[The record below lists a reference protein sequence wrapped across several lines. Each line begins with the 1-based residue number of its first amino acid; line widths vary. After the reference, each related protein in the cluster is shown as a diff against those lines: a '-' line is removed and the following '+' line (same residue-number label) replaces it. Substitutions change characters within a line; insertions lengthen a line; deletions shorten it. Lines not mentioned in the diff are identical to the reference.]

1 MFAVPGICGL
11 IILILAR
18 PQEFIPVLQKVPLL
32 HLFTAMAVFGWVIDI
47 RLRRLQLQSVPTL
60 PWVCALFGWAIV
72 GTAVV
77 VPEHL
82 LERGVELA
90 ILFALYATIAHG
102 IQKFRTF
109 QLVAG
114 VTVTTCLFIC
124 VICFHQGLAP
134 TECVVSDEGSLGMGA
149 ESDGRS
155 CEINEDCLG
164 PDVEP
169 GKEYRCEHVGAI
181 GTTSVEQRV
190 RYRGELQDPNEVAL
204 TISAGALSLLIA
216 FGLRKRTFG
225 RRLLC
230 ILGVGLVVAVVL
242 MTKSRGGLIAA
253 MLVPGVYLVR
263 RYGWWAVLPA
273 GAVGTIASMLGG
285 REGENAAISTQDR
298 YEAWAQGLKMLRE
311 HPVFG
316 VGAREFTEHHWLTAH
331 NSFVLTLAE
340 MGFVG
345 MFLFVT
351 IIYMSF
357 KTLLVGLRALAYVP
371 GAAVVQVWGMAL
383 LASLAGIVFQINTLS
398 FAYHS
403 VLWIFF
409 GLVGAWYSSIR
420 HHADLEVRF
429 GWKDFLL
436 VLGGCLV
443 YAFVFLPIFLR
454 LKGEM

>member
-1 MFAVPGICGL
+1 MFAVPGICAL
-11 IILILAR
+11 MILILAR

-32 HLFTAMAVFGWVIDI
+32 HLFTAFAVFGWIIDI
-47 RLRRLQLQSVPTL
+47 RLRRLQLLAAPTL

-77 VPEHL
+77 APEHL
-82 LERGVELA
+82 LERGVEFA

-102 IQKFRTF
+102 VQKFRTF
-109 QLVAG
+109 QIVAG
-114 VTVTTCLFIC
+114 VMVGTCVFISA
-124 VICFHQGLAP
+124 ICFHQGLAP
-134 TECVVSDEGSLGMGA
+134 TECVVSDEGSLGVGA

-155 CEINEDCLG
+155 CETNEDCIG

-169 GKEYRCEHVGAI
+169 GKEFRCEHVGAI
-181 GTTSVEQRV
+181 GTTSIEQRV

-225 RRLLC
+225 RRSLC

-253 MLVPGVYLVR
+253 LLVPGVYLVR
-263 RYGWWAVLPA
+263 RYGWLAILPG
-273 GAVGTIASMLGG
+273 GAVGAIAMALGG

-311 HPVFG
+311 SPIFG
-316 VGAREFTEHHWLTAH
+316 VGARNFTDHHWLTAH

-345 MFLFVT
+345 MFLFVAV
-351 IIYMSF
+351 IYMSF

-420 HHADLEVRF
+420 AHADLEVRF

-436 VLGGCLV
+436 VLGGCLF

-454 LKGEM
+454 LKGEL